1 LVHFL
6 FHCGGNK
13 ETKGGVRMT
22 KKKGVMP
29 QGLKEAVRN
38 RILTSISLLTEEI
51 EKLEKDYKKAESQAV
66 KNIIM
71 AWITSKKRRLE
82 ALRKSLWSLDH
93 KFEG

>member
-1 LVHFL
+1 MS
-6 FHCGGNK
+6 
-13 ETKGGVRMT
+13 R
-22 KKKGVMP
+22 KKGIMP
-29 QGLKEAVRN
+29 EGLKEAVRN

-51 EKLEKDYKKAESQAV
+51 EKLEKDYEKAESQAV

-71 AWITSKKRRLE
+71 AWIISKKKRLE